1 MNMSSRG
8 RRQALILLMIG
19 ALLLVAA
26 VAVGCGGSTTTT
38 TTAAAGETTTTAA
51 DTTTT
56 TAKVDPLAIYDG
68 ATVTF
73 IVATKPGGGY
83 DSYGRLIAP
92 VLQKHLPGSTVI
104 VENVPGGGHIIGC
117 NKIYASKPDGMTFGT
132 FNKGLIISQLA
143 GLEGIQFDL
152 AKMTWLGN
160 AAQEPRVFVVSTKG
174 SIMNLDDAKA
184 ATELKLASAGVGSA
198 SHNDALLLA
207 DMLGLKVKMIPGY
220 AGQEADLAMMR
231 GEVDGQIGAW
241 DSMKGIIETG
251 DARAILLISDKPL
264 ADLPDVPLVQDVAP
278 PEKANIAALMVA
290 IANLSRPIAG
300 PPGMD
305 PALTEALQ
313 QAFRDTFAD
322 PELADR
328 ASKAELPIDFMDGPA
343 TAKAVIDSLQQPAE
357 MQTMIQELAKEEG

>member
-1 MNMSSRG
+1 MKGSPGSR
-8 RRQALILLMIG
+8 RYAVALLAIG
-19 ALLLVAA
+19 ALLLLTVA
-26 VAVGCGGSTTTT
+26 AVGCGGSETTT
-38 TTAAAGETTTTAA
+38 TTAAPAATATTAEE
-51 DTTTT
+51 TTTT
-56 TAKVDPLAIYDG
+56 TAKVDPLAVYDG

-83 DSYGRLIAP
+83 DSYARLIAP

-117 NKIYASKPDGMTFGT
+117 NKIFNAKPDGMTLGT

-152 AKMTWLGN
+152 AEMTWLGN
-160 AAQEPRVFVVSTKG
+160 AAQEPRVFVVSKSSGYQT
-174 SIMNLDDAKA
+174 LDDLKA
-184 ATELKLASAGVGSA
+184 ASEIKLASAGVGSA
-198 SHNDALLLA
+198 SHNDALMIA
-207 DMLGLKVKMIPGY
+207 DMMGLNVKMIPGY

-241 DSMKGIIETG
+241 DSMKGLVESG
-251 DARAILLISDKPL
+251 DAVAVLVISDEPL
-264 ADLPDVPLVQDVAP
+264 ADLADVPLVQDAVPAD
-278 PEKANIAALMVA
+278 KANVASLMVA
-290 IANLSRPIAG
+290 IANLSRPMAG

-305 PALTEALQ
+305 PALAEALR

-328 ASKAELPIDFMDGPA
+328 AAQAELPIDFMDGPA
-343 TAKAVIDSLQQPAE
+343 TEEAVSEALNQPAE
-357 MQTMIQELAKEEG
+357 MQALIQELAKEE